1 MPCGRSIYFT
11 NRIGARL
18 ERNQFHLGIQNRLDR
33 PRLEGNDAN
42 CLASIT
48 KPKAEVIKRMC
59 RIVRDVGSLAI
70 NLFLRRR

>member
-1 MPCGRSIYFT
+1 MEATGYSRWF
-11 NRIGARL
+11 
-18 ERNQFHLGIQNRLDR
+18 ERQLAALGIALWIGD
-33 PRLEGNDAN
+33 PAEIKTN

-59 RIVRDVGSLAI
+59 RIVRDIRSLVI